1 MLRRLLRRVL
11 LSSLRG
17 ILLLTKEQ
25 IEYYHEEGY
34 LLLPDI
40 LESETLVELRR
51 VTEGVVSQAEELTKH
66 SDFLDLEPPH
76 EPNKPRVRRIKR
88 PHLVHPFYKK
98 LASHRGIIEVLIP
111 LLGEDIRMR
120 PAGKINMKSAGFGSP
135 VEWHQDWAFYP
146 HTNQNVLAV
155 GILLDDMNADNGP
168 LLVLPYSHKG
178 PVYDHHD
185 NGVFCGAIDVV
196 REGLNISSAR
206 ELWGRAGTITI
217 HHARLV
223 HGSASN
229 HSNEQRRILFYEYAS
244 ANAWPLGGIESVE
257 DLEEFNSR
265 VVQGEPTLQPRL
277 EEVPVRMPLPID
289 RSKDSIYEKQKA
301 LSRRYFNDDQ

>member
-1 MLRRLLRRVL
+1 MLRRLLFRVL
-11 LSSLRG
+11 LSFLRG
-17 ILLLTKEQ
+17 ISLLTKEQ
-25 IEYYHEEGY
+25 IKYYHEEGY

-40 LESETLVELRR
+40 LEAETLLELRR
-51 VTEGVVSQAEELTKH
+51 VTEEVVSQAKELTKH
-66 SDFLDLEPPH
+66 SDVFDLEPTH
-76 EPNKPRVRRIKR
+76 ELNKPRIRRIKR

-98 LASHRGIIEVLIP
+98 LASHRSIIEVLVP

-146 HTNQNVLAV
+146 HTNENVLAV
-155 GILLDDMNADNGP
+155 GILLDDMNTDNGP

-178 PVYDHHD
+178 PIYDHHD

-196 REGLNISSAR
+196 REELNIGSAR

-223 HGSASN
+223 HGSAAN

-244 ANAWPLGGIESVE
+244 ADAWPLAGIESVE

-265 VVQGEPTLQPRL
+265 LVQGKPTLQPRL
-277 EEVPVRMPLPID
+277 EKVPVRMPLPID

-301 LSRRYFNDDQ
+301 LSRRYFDNDD